1 MGSAG
6 ARETKRGPVP
16 LILLTGFL
24 GAGKTTL
31 LNRVLGYQH
40 HRRVAVLVNELGRID
55 IDAAL
60 IRGRAGDVLE
70 LAGGCVCHQIGVQRE
85 LWSALDDV
93 VARSRPDVLVLETT
107 GIAEPEAIW
116 TGLKDLERE
125 RLAAVRDDDTNAA
138 VLIEAAATITVV
150 DAEAGARQL
159 DRHEEARAQVLAAD
173 QILLSKIDR
182 TPAAQLADLHR
193 RLHQINRTAE
203 RVSFPPGDAGTAALV
218 PWFLDTRPRAPA
230 RRATATTIPH
240 AHGGHHHQLSATTF
254 VDDAP
259 LVGDALLMVC
269 AAWGDRLVRAKG
281 FVHVAGEA
289 RRGFLERAGNQLT
302 LTWGEPWRNET
313 PATRLVLIGEDLDQS
328 AVQRQLWACRAE
340 S

>member
-1 MGSAG
+1 MSPAA

-60 IRGRAGDVLE
+60 IRSRAGDVLE
-70 LAGGCVCHQIGVQRE
+70 LSGGCVCHQIGVQRE
-85 LWSALDDV
+85 LWSALDDI

-116 TGLKDLERE
+116 TGLEDLARE
-125 RLAAVRDDDTNAA
+125 RQDAAGDDDVT
-138 VLIEAAATITVV
+138 VLIEAAATVTVV

-173 QILLSKIDR
+173 RILLSKIDSAS
-182 TPAAQLADLHR
+182 AAHLADLHR
-193 RLHQINRTAE
+193 RLHAINPTAE
-203 RVSFPPGDAGTAALV
+203 RVSFPPGNAGTAALV
-218 PWFLDTRPRAPA
+218 PWFLDTSPGASRRPPVPSAS
-230 RRATATTIPH
+230 PH
-240 AHGGHHHQLSATTF
+240 EHGGSHHHQLSATTF
-254 VDDAP
+254 VDGAP
-259 LVGDALLMVC
+259 LVGDALLLVC
-269 AAWGDRLVRAKG
+269 AAWGARLVRAKG
-281 FVHVAGEA
+281 FVHVAGES
-289 RRGFLERAGNQLT
+289 RRGFLERAGDHLS
-302 LTWGEPWRNET
+302 LTWGKPWENET
-313 PATRLVLIGEDLDQS
+313 PLTRLVFIGEELDQA